1 MKKIIN
7 IILSICLIWSVFT
20 ISDNDFIQEV
30 EAYDFS
36 YNMNCN
42 NYEVDT
48 VRDDGGFQSYGCYAN
63 FNDAK
68 AKMNELGRDAVVR
81 HPSSKSPTKIIAMVS
96 GTAYSYP
103 SRYGKNTLD
112 ITQYNGNVANQKT
125 TYVTMH
131 RELYYQGTESYDGNG
146 EGVIHIN
153 VTGFDGYT
161 TLKGVDLIPTKYTEL
176 EIPIMLGGNTTGN
189 YNEAP
194 FQTHIYKAE
203 YVVEQSGNYRDL
215 VFYWYSGWS
224 GPSTYPTKN
233 RHAIGLA
240 PDWMETC
247 KKYYSYDGV
256 NFYSD
261 AYYQNYVG
269 TYYNYYQF
277 LPLRTQS
284 NIPASVYNNF
294 LSSKGYNSSSKL
306 WNQGQT
312 FIDAQNT
319 YGVNALLVYALA
331 CLESAYGTSN
341 YAQQRNNLFG
351 WSAYDSDPD
360 SASYFS
366 SVEQAIKEHMGIN
379 LRGYLDINDFRFF
392 GPQLGNKGSGINLK
406 YAADPYWGYKI
417 AAIAYDIDK
426 CANGYNGNLTDYNKY
441 SLGVINTYGITIKQS
456 PDNNS
461 KTLYSSQYGATYQ
474 KNFMVTILNESSNF
488 VKVNTVNPLSG
499 SNIISGTDKGLVNYD
514 FNTSVGYI
522 QSNYVDKVSQGTNIQ
537 EGTTPTGDFVFKI
550 TNFAWNENNL
560 NIKGEAYQPGI
571 YVTQTNTL
579 THRLLLENAYLEQ
592 SEYPLTTSNNK
603 DYATFETNLD
613 ISQLTDGSYKFVI
626 DYSYGEFTEF
636 NGYNYLTGLTLP
648 EEKTIGNKKVSFTT
662 QDDLVFMNIE
672 TVETP
677 IDPSE
682 EPDVTPEPSEDP
694 ETPPEEV
701 VKTVAIAPTTFDY
714 VEGNN
719 LRIAGT
725 ALIKG
730 MDAKEGSNIKHE
742 IIFIDAESGE
752 EVKTYTATTSKNP
765 LNLGDGFVYEM
776 TQFDVTID
784 IQELYDLG
792 YENYIILMRITN
804 EDTVMDDNI
813 LNTEFLNLPE
823 SKQIDGNNVYFITN
837 QSFRFRYELLINNIQ
852 IDWNTVNKPSDI
864 NSLYS
869 SLSLNIDGDENLTTE
884 AASWMYNTDYNDE
897 STIYQFILAD
907 INSGETYEL
916 NEASAQACAIN
927 YSEIMKLSYDY
938 SHACF
943 KAVNNLTS
951 IPDGTYIVYMEITNG
966 DYHDIFE
973 VTDFYDEMTLDVT
986 AANTGRNFKLGRS
999 DVRDRLLLTI
1009 SSNKSTLET
1018 NENAPVEE
1026 TVESV
1031 DNQSDNSDI
1040 KE

>member
-1 MKKIIN
+1 M
-7 IILSICLIWSVFT
+7 SC
-20 ISDNDFIQEV
+20 
-30 EAYDFS
+30 
-36 YNMNCN
+36 
-42 NYEVDT
+42 
-48 VRDDGGFQSYGCYAN
+48 
-63 FNDAK
+63 
-68 AKMNELGRDAVVR
+68 
-81 HPSSKSPTKIIAMVS
+81 
-96 GTAYSYP
+96 
-103 SRYGKNTLD
+103 
-112 ITQYNGNVANQKT
+112 
-125 TYVTMH
+125 
-131 RELYYQGTESYDGNG
+131 
-146 EGVIHIN
+146 
-153 VTGFDGYT
+153 
-161 TLKGVDLIPTKYTEL
+161 
-176 EIPIMLGGNTTGN
+176 
-189 YNEAP
+189 
-194 FQTHIYKAE
+194 
-203 YVVEQSGNYRDL
+203 
-215 VFYWYSGWS
+215 
-224 GPSTYPTKN
+224 
-233 RHAIGLA
+233 
-240 PDWMETC
+240 
-247 KKYYSYDGV
+247 
-256 NFYSD
+256 
-261 AYYQNYVG
+261 
-269 TYYNYYQF
+269 
-277 LPLRTQS
+277 
-284 NIPASVYNNF
+284 
-294 LSSKGYNSSSKL
+294 KGYNSSSKL
-306 WNQGQT
+306 WNPGQT

-392 GPQLGNKGSGINLK
+392 GPQLGNKGSSINLK

-441 SLGVINTYGITIKQS
+441 SLGVINTYGIPIKQS

-626 DYSYGEFTEF
+626 DYSYGEFTEY

-648 EEKTIGNKKVSFTT
+648 EENTIGNKKVSFTT
-662 QDDLVFMNIE
+662 QDDLIFMNIE

-752 EVKTYTATTSKNP
+752 EVKSYTATTSKNP

-804 EDTVMDDNI
+804 GDTTMDDNI
-813 LNTEFLNLPE
+813 LNTEFLSLPE

-869 SLSLNIDGDENLTTE
+869 S
-884 AASWMYNTDYNDE
+884 
-897 STIYQFILAD
+897 
-907 INSGETYEL
+907 
-916 NEASAQACAIN
+916 
-927 YSEIMKLSYDY
+927 
-938 SHACF
+938 
-943 KAVNNLTS
+943 
-951 IPDGTYIVYMEITNG
+951 
-966 DYHDIFE
+966 
-973 VTDFYDEMTLDVT
+973 
-986 AANTGRNFKLGRS
+986 
-999 DVRDRLLLTI
+999 
-1009 SSNKSTLET
+1009 
-1018 NENAPVEE
+1018 
-1026 TVESV
+1026 
-1031 DNQSDNSDI
+1031 
-1040 KE
+1040 

>member
-1 MKKIIN
+1 MKKLIKM
-7 IILSICLIWSVFT
+7 ILSVCLVWSVLT
-20 ISDNDFIQEV
+20 VCQEDFVQQV
-30 EAYDFS
+30 EAYDFT
-36 YNMNCN
+36 YAMNCS

-68 AKMNELGRDAVVR
+68 AKMNELGKDAVVR

-161 TLKGVDLIPTKYTEL
+161 TLKGVDLIPTKYTEK
-176 EIPIMLGGNTTGN
+176 EIPIMLGGNNSGSYT
-189 YNEAP
+189 EQP
-194 FQTHIYKAE
+194 FMTHIYKAE

-224 GPSTYPTKN
+224 DASTYPTKN

-240 PDWMETC
+240 PDWMETG
-247 KKYYSYDGV
+247 KKYYSYDGYT
-256 NFYSD
+256 FYSD

-277 LPLRTQS
+277 LPLRSQS
-284 NIPASVYNNF
+284 NIAANVYNTF

-319 YGVNALLVYALA
+319 YGVNALLVYAMA
-331 CLESAYGTSN
+331 CLESAYGTSS

-379 LRGYLDINDFRFF
+379 LRGYLDINDYRFF

-441 SLGVINTYGITIKQS
+441 SLGVINTYGVAIKQS
-456 PDNNS
+456 ADNNS
-461 KTLYSSQYGATYQ
+461 KTLYTSQYGATYQ
-474 KNFMVTILNESSNF
+474 KNFMVTILSESSNF
-488 VKVNTVNPLSG
+488 IKTNTVNPLSG
-499 SNIISGTDKGLVNYD
+499 SSVISGTDKGLVNYD
-514 FNTSVGYI
+514 FNSSVGYI
-522 QSNYVDKVSQGTNIQ
+522 QANYVDKVSQGSNVQ

-550 TNFAWNENNL
+550 TNFAWNENSL

-571 YVTQTNTL
+571 YVTQSNTL
-579 THRLLLENAYLEQ
+579 KHRLLLENSYLEQ
-592 SEYPLTTSNNK
+592 KEYALTSTSNK

-613 ISQLTDGSYKFVI
+613 VSQLADGSYKFMI
-626 DYSYGEFTEF
+626 DYTYGEFSEF
-636 NGYNYLTGLTLP
+636 NGYKYLQGLELP
-648 EEKTIGNKKVSFTT
+648 AEKVVGNKMITFSK
-662 QDDLVFMNIE
+662 QDELVIM
-672 TVETP
+672 TVQTVNDPSPEPTETP
-677 IDPSE
+677 D
-682 EPDVTPEPSEDP
+682 PSEDP
-694 ETPPEEV
+694 EETPDPSV
-701 VKTVAIAPTTFDY
+701 KKTVAVAPTKFDY
-714 VEGNN
+714 VDGNI
-719 LRIAGT
+719 LEIAGT
-725 ALIKG
+725 AMIKG
-730 MDAKEGSNIKHE
+730 MDAKEGTDIKHE
-742 IIFIDAESGE
+742 IVFIDSESGKE
-752 EVKTYTATTSKNP
+752 IKSYTASTTKNVI
-765 LNLGDGFVYEM
+765 NLGDGYAYEM
-776 TQFDVTID
+776 TQFAAKIN
-784 IQELYDLG
+784 IQELVDAG
-792 YENYIILMRITN
+792 YANYTIMIRITN
-804 EDTVMDDNI
+804 GDTVMSDNI
-813 LNTEFLNLPE
+813 LNTEFLNLPAA
-823 SKQIDGNNVYFITN
+823 KQLDGKNVYFINN
-837 QSFRFRYELLINNIQ
+837 QDYRFRYELLINNID
-852 IDWNTVNKPSDI
+852 IDWSTIKKANQR

-869 SLSLNIDGDENLTTE
+869 SLALSIDDDENLTTE
-884 AASWMYNTDYNDE
+884 AASWIYNIDYDDA
-897 STIYQFILAD
+897 SKITYQFILAD
-907 INSGETYEL
+907 INSGKTYEL
-916 NEASAQACAIN
+916 KESKAQACAIN
-927 YSEIMKLSYDY
+927 YSQVMKLSYDY
-938 SHACF
+938 SNACF
-943 KAVNNLTS
+943 KEVNSLSN
-951 IPDGTYIVYMEITNG
+951 IPDGSYIVYMEIING

-973 VTDFYDEMTLDVT
+973 VTDYYDEMNLDVT
-986 AANTGRNFKLGRS
+986 AKNTGRNFKLAKS
-999 DVRDRLLLTI
+999 SVRDRVILTI
-1009 SSNKSTLET
+1009 SSAKTSAET
-1018 NENAPVEE
+1018 TENA
-1026 TVESV
+1026 
-1031 DNQSDNSDI
+1031 SDADTTDTTATADI
-1040 KE
+1040 TE

>member
-20 ISDNDFIQEV
+20 ISNNDIVQKV

-240 PDWMETC
+240 PDWMETG

-277 LPLRTQS
+277 LPLRSQS

-441 SLGVINTYGITIKQS
+441 SLGVINTYGIPIKQS

-461 KTLYSSQYGATYQ
+461 KTLYSSQYGTTYQ

-682 EPDVTPEPSEDP
+682 EPEVTPEPSEDP
-694 ETPPEEV
+694 EIPPEEELEKAV
-701 VKTVAIAPTTFDY
+701 NMSLENFNFTDDNMLNIKGFAFI
-714 VEGNN
+714 NN
-719 LRIAGT
+719 L
-725 ALIKG
+725 
-730 MDAKEGSNIKHE
+730 DATEESNIKHE
-742 IIFIDAESGE
+742 ILMVNYETGEQQSFEAITSSGE
-752 EVKTYTATTSKNP
+752 VIDYGDGYEYSKIYFDATID
-765 LNLGDGFVYEM
+765 LNLIITDNEANYYFKIRVTNGDTSIEKNINKNSRQIIDPNDQPIVTRIINNMSIIMKNNSQNYYLYELQITKSQIDYSIVEKPTARNSFFSSNTFALQEDGTLKLDSASWIYNTMNNDINTLQYSMELVNVDTGEVTSLALHPVACPVNYSELLNIGFDYSNSCIIENVDISQLANGKYILNIKAVSGEYIDIYEM
-776 TQFDVTID
+776 VKPSGSPVDQTI
-784 IQELYDLG
+784 
-792 YENYIILMRITN
+792 NYNERTYNLIT
-804 EDTVMDDNI
+804 
-813 LNTEFLNLPE
+813 
-823 SKQIDGNNVYFITN
+823 SNVHN
-837 QSFRFRYELLINNIQ
+837 RYEL
-852 IDWNTVNKPSDI
+852 
-864 NSLYS
+864 
-869 SLSLNIDGDENLTTE
+869 
-884 AASWMYNTDYNDE
+884 
-897 STIYQFILAD
+897 
-907 INSGETYEL
+907 
-916 NEASAQACAIN
+916 
-927 YSEIMKLSYDY
+927 
-938 SHACF
+938 
-943 KAVNNLTS
+943 
-951 IPDGTYIVYMEITNG
+951 
-966 DYHDIFE
+966 
-973 VTDFYDEMTLDVT
+973 
-986 AANTGRNFKLGRS
+986 
-999 DVRDRLLLTI
+999 TI
-1009 SSNKSTLET
+1009 SDNVKTEET
-1018 NENAPVEE
+1018 IVEE
-1026 TVESV
+1026 
-1031 DNQSDNSDI
+1031 
-1040 KE
+1040 